1 MKKILC
7 LATLV
12 ILLTGCASKPA
23 LETIADEPVQSVS
36 ATAQQIL
43 LDLPGNA
50 KLEAMGGESQDKLYL
65 CDGFTV
71 SVQTMEAGDL
81 DKTLRTATGYGAE
94 DLMLMKTDTP
104 AGKCYRC
111 VWAAAGE
118 GQTQVGKTCIV
129 DDGSYHYVLTVM
141 VPEAEAG
148 KLADQVQSVLDSF
161 QVVDA
166 ELSTGS

>member
-1 MKKILC
+1 MKRILC
-7 LATLV
+7 LVLFAV
-12 ILLTGCASKPA
+12 LLTGCGAEPTF
-23 LETIADEPVQSVS
+23 ETVADVPVQSVS
-36 ATAQQIL
+36 APVRQIF
-43 LDLPGNA
+43 LDLPANTQMQT
-50 KLEAMGGESQDKLYL
+50 MGADSEDKLYL

-71 SVQTMEAGDL
+71 SVQTMDAGDL
-81 DKTLRTATGYGAE
+81 DRTLRAATGYGKE
-94 DLMLMKTDTP
+94 ELTLMQTETAD
-104 AGKCYRC
+104 GKCYRC

-141 VPEAEAG
+141 VPEQDAGRLAE
-148 KLADQVQSVLDSF
+148 QVQSVLDSF

>member
-7 LATLV
+7 FAVLAV
-12 ILLTGCASKPA
+12 LLTGCASEPA
-23 LETIADEPVQSVS
+23 LETVADEPLQAV
-36 ATAQQIL
+36 TAPVQQIL
-43 LDLPGNA
+43 LDLPESA
-50 KLEAMGGESQDKLYL
+50 KLEAMGAESQDKLYL

-71 SVQTMEAGDL
+71 SVQTMDAGDL
-81 DKTLRTATGYGAE
+81 DRTLRTATGYGAE
-94 DLMLMKTDTP
+94 DLTLMRTAT
-104 AGKCYRC
+104 ATGKCYRC

-129 DDGSYHYVLTVM
+129 DDGNYHYVLTVM
-141 VPEAEAG
+141 VPEADAG
-148 KLADQVQSVLDSF
+148 KLSQQVQSVLDSF

>member
-7 LATLV
+7 LAVLV
-12 ILLTGCASKPA
+12 TLLTGCGAAPT
-23 LETIADEPVQSVS
+23 LETIADEPLQTVS
-36 ATAQQIL
+36 APVQHIL
-43 LDLPGNA
+43 LDLPESA
-50 KLEAMGGESQDKLYL
+50 KLEAMGSDSEDKLYL

-81 DKTLRTATGYGAE
+81 DRTLRTATGYGKE
-94 DLMLMKTDTP
+94 DLTLMQTVT
-104 AGKCYRC
+104 AQGKCYQC

-141 VPEAEAG
+141 VPEADAG
-148 KLADQVQSVLDSF
+148 KLSQQVQSVMDSF

-166 ELSTGS
+166 DFSTGS

>member
-7 LATLV
+7 LV
-12 ILLTGCASKPA
+12 LLALLLAGCGAEPTF
-23 LETIADEPVQSVS
+23 ETIGDLQVQTAS
-36 ATAQQIL
+36 APAQQIF
-43 LDLPGNA
+43 LDLPKNA
-50 KLEAMGGESQDKLYL
+50 KLETMGAQGQDKLYL

-71 SVQTMEAGDL
+71 SVQTLEAGDL
-81 DKTLRTATGYGAE
+81 DRTLRSATGYGKE
-94 DLMLMKTDTP
+94 ELTLMQTGAADSKI
-104 AGKCYRC
+104 YRC

-141 VPEAEAG
+141 VPEEDAG
-148 KLADQVQSVLDSF
+148 RLNEQVQSVLDSF

-166 ELSTGS
+166 DLSTGS